1 MIQRKLER
9 DLRKRTKELEEAK
22 KQIVYLSVENVSQRK
37 KIRDMELELAQEL
50 DHPHIDIEKGRQGES
65 DDPPTPSNKS
75 PTHSM
80 ERGNEIL
87 CDRKTKLLLLRATE
101 TIRRDKKKYVL
112 DKKQVQALDVEAIRL
127 LVENDFKE
135 YKEAQDKLMDLIFE
149 LRALDCDPDVKSKV
163 TVKLHVLRCQI
174 EDCMESIKERAK
186 EGNISAIRNT
196 NPKYNKKD
204 IPVFTGN
211 NYLIHKNFYEWKQA
225 MYSFMKTYNI
235 MYCSLPIWMSG
246 LRGEARKKI
255 TSLYGK
261 SGPGTVQ
268 VLLSELRYQYGDAPL
283 LVWDIFQRIRQARTP
298 PPLSEGKFGVT
309 IKCCE
314 VLRKLT
320 AKLRILEM
328 EMGGFKDTWL
338 MKPILRHAM
347 STYECRAWSQHI
359 ENGLTPQQ
367 AFEKTLLDLQNIATE
382 KLSYIKEEEKAEQ
395 EKRKQKP
402 SRKGPY

>member
-9 DLRKRTKELEEAK
+9 DLRRRTKELEEAK

-37 KIRDMELELAQEL
+37 KIRDMEELAQEL
-50 DHPHIDIEKGRQGES
+50 DHPHIDIERGRQGES

-75 PTHSM
+75 PTHSV
-80 ERGNEIL
+80 ERGDEIL
-87 CDRKTKLLLLRATE
+87 CDRKTKLLLLKATE
-101 TIRRDKKKYVL
+101 TIRRDEKKYVL

-135 YKEAQDKLMDLIFE
+135 YKEAQDKLMEIIFE
-149 LRALDCDPDVKSKV
+149 LRALECDPDVKSKV
-163 TVKLHVLRCQI
+163 TVKLHVLHSQI
-174 EDCMESIKERAK
+174 EDCMESIRETAK
-186 EGNISAIRNT
+186 EGNISAIRRL
-196 NPKYNKKD
+196 PKYNRKD
-204 IPVFTGN
+204 IPVFTGG

-235 MYCSLPIWMSG
+235 MYGSLPIWMSG

-255 TSLYGK
+255 ASLYGE
-261 SGPGTVQ
+261 SGPETVQ
-268 VLLSELRYQYGDAPL
+268 ILLSELRCRYGDAPL

-309 IKCCE
+309 VKCCE

-338 MKPILRHAM
+338 MEPILRHAL
-347 STYECRAWSQHI
+347 STYECRAWRQHI
-359 ENGLTPQQ
+359 EKGLTPQQ
-367 AFEKTLLDLQNIATE
+367 AFEKTLLDLQNIAAE
-382 KLSYIKEEEKAEQ
+382 KLSYRNEEKKAEQ
-395 EKRKQKP
+395 EKRRQKP
-402 SRKGPY
+402 SRK

>member
-9 DLRKRTKELEEAK
+9 DLRRRTKELEEAK

-37 KIRDMELELAQEL
+37 KIRDMEELAQEL
-50 DHPHIDIEKGRQGES
+50 DHAHIDIEKGRQGES

-75 PTHSM
+75 PTHSV

-87 CDRKTKLLLLRATE
+87 CDRKTKLLLLKATE
-101 TIRRDKKKYVL
+101 TIRRDEKKYVL

-135 YKEAQDKLMDLIFE
+135 YKEAQDKLMEIIFE
-149 LRALDCDPDVKSKV
+149 LRALECDPDVKSKV
-163 TVKLHVLRCQI
+163 TVKLHVLHSQI
-174 EDCMESIKERAK
+174 EDCVESIRETAKER
-186 EGNISAIRNT
+186 NISAIRRL
-196 NPKYNKKD
+196 PKYNRKD
-204 IPVFTGN
+204 IPVFTGG

-235 MYCSLPIWMSG
+235 MYGSLPIWMSG

-255 TSLYGK
+255 ASLYGE
-261 SGPGTVQ
+261 SGPETVQ
-268 VLLSELRYQYGDAPL
+268 ILLSELRCRYGDAPL

-309 IKCCE
+309 VKCCE

-338 MKPILRHAM
+338 MEPILRHAL
-347 STYECRAWSQHI
+347 STYECRAWRQHI
-359 ENGLTPQQ
+359 EKGLTPQQ
-367 AFEKTLLDLQNIATE
+367 AFEKTLLDLQNIAAE
-382 KLSYIKEEEKAEQ
+382 KLSYRNEEKKAEQ
-395 EKRKQKP
+395 EKRRQKP
-402 SRKGPY
+402 SRK

>member
-37 KIRDMELELAQEL
+37 KIRDMEELAQEL
-50 DHPHIDIEKGRQGES
+50 DHPHIDIERGRQGES

-75 PTHSM
+75 PTHSV

-87 CDRKTKLLLLRATE
+87 CDRKTKLLLLKATE
-101 TIRRDKKKYVL
+101 TIRRDEKKYVL

-135 YKEAQDKLMDLIFE
+135 YKEAQDELMEIIFE
-149 LRALDCDPDVKSKV
+149 LRALECDPDVKSKV
-163 TVKLHVLRCQI
+163 TVKLHVLHSQI
-174 EDCMESIKERAK
+174 EDCVESIRETAK
-186 EGNISAIRNT
+186 EGNISAIRRL
-196 NPKYNKKD
+196 PKYNRKD
-204 IPVFTGN
+204 IPVFTGG

-235 MYCSLPIWMSG
+235 MYGSLPIWMSG

-255 TSLYGK
+255 ASLYGE
-261 SGPGTVQ
+261 SGPETVQ
-268 VLLSELRYQYGDAPL
+268 ILLSELRCRYGDAPL

-309 IKCCE
+309 VKCCE

-338 MKPILRHAM
+338 MEPILRHAL
-347 STYECRAWSQHI
+347 STYECRAWRQHI
-359 ENGLTPQQ
+359 EKGLTPQQ
-367 AFEKTLLDLQNIATE
+367 AFEKTLLDLQNIAAE
-382 KLSYIKEEEKAEQ
+382 KLSYRKEEKKAEQ
-395 EKRKQKP
+395 EKRRQKP
-402 SRKGPY
+402 SRK

>member
-37 KIRDMELELAQEL
+37 KIRDMEELAQEL
-50 DHPHIDIEKGRQGES
+50 DHPHIDIERGRQGES

-75 PTHSM
+75 PTHSV

-87 CDRKTKLLLLRATE
+87 CDRKTKLLLLKATE
-101 TIRRDKKKYVL
+101 TIRRDEKKYVL

-135 YKEAQDKLMDLIFE
+135 YKEAQDKLMEIIFE
-149 LRALDCDPDVKSKV
+149 LRALECDPDVKSKV
-163 TVKLHVLRCQI
+163 TVKLHVLHSQI
-174 EDCMESIKERAK
+174 EDCVESIRETAK
-186 EGNISAIRNT
+186 EGNISAIRRL
-196 NPKYNKKD
+196 PKYNRKD
-204 IPVFTGN
+204 IPVFTGG

-235 MYCSLPIWMSG
+235 MYGSLPIWMSG

-255 TSLYGK
+255 ASLYGE
-261 SGPGTVQ
+261 SGPETVQ
-268 VLLSELRYQYGDAPL
+268 ILLSELRCRYGDAPL

-309 IKCCE
+309 VKCCE

-338 MKPILRHAM
+338 MEPILRHAL
-347 STYECRAWSQHI
+347 STYECRAWRQHI
-359 ENGLTPQQ
+359 EKGLTPQQ
-367 AFEKTLLDLQNIATE
+367 AFEKTLLDLQNIAAE
-382 KLSYIKEEEKAEQ
+382 KLSYRNEEKKAEQ
-395 EKRKQKP
+395 EKRRQKP
-402 SRKGPY
+402 SRK

>member
-37 KIRDMELELAQEL
+37 KIRDMEELAQEL
-50 DHPHIDIEKGRQGES
+50 DHPHIDIERGRQGES

-75 PTHSM
+75 PTHSV

-101 TIRRDKKKYVL
+101 TIRRDKKRYVL

-135 YKEAQDKLMDLIFE
+135 YKEAQDKLMEIIFE
-149 LRALDCDPDVKSKV
+149 LRALECDPDVKSKV
-163 TVKLHVLRCQI
+163 TVKLHVLHSQI
-174 EDCMESIKERAK
+174 EDCVESIRETAK
-186 EGNISAIRNT
+186 EGNISAIRRL
-196 NPKYNKKD
+196 PKYNRKD
-204 IPVFTGN
+204 IPVFTGG

-235 MYCSLPIWMSG
+235 MYGSLPIWMSG

-255 TSLYGK
+255 ASLYGE
-261 SGPGTVQ
+261 SGPETVQ
-268 VLLSELRYQYGDAPL
+268 ILLSELRCRYGDAPL

-309 IKCCE
+309 VKCCE

-338 MKPILRHAM
+338 MEPILRHAL
-347 STYECRAWSQHI
+347 STYECRAWRQHI
-359 ENGLTPQQ
+359 EKGLTPQQ
-367 AFEKTLLDLQNIATE
+367 AFEKTLLDLQNIAAE
-382 KLSYIKEEEKAEQ
+382 KLSYRNEEKKAEQ
-395 EKRKQKP
+395 EKRRQKP
-402 SRKGPY
+402 SRK

>member
-65 DDPPTPSNKS
+65 DDPPTPSKS
-75 PTHSM
+75 LTDSV
-80 ERGNEIL
+80 EKGNEIL
-87 CDRKTKLLLLRATE
+87 CDRKTKLLLLKATE

-235 MYCSLPIWMSG
+235 MY
-246 LRGEARKKI
+246 RG
-255 TSLYGK
+255 G
-261 SGPGTVQ
+261 
-268 VLLSELRYQYGDAPL
+268 
-283 LVWDIFQRIRQARTP
+283 
-298 PPLSEGKFGVT
+298 
-309 IKCCE
+309 C
-314 VLRKLT
+314 
-320 AKLRILEM
+320 
-328 EMGGFKDTWL
+328 
-338 MKPILRHAM
+338 
-347 STYECRAWSQHI
+347 
-359 ENGLTPQQ
+359 
-367 AFEKTLLDLQNIATE
+367 
-382 KLSYIKEEEKAEQ
+382 
-395 EKRKQKP
+395 
-402 SRKGPY
+402 